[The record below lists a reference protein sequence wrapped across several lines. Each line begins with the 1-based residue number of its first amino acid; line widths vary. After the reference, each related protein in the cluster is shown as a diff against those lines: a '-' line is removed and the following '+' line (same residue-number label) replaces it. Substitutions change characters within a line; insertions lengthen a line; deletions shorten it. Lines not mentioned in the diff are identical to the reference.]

1 MWWVGGRFESACNG
15 IRVFFCFLF
24 LLKIPFKSPC
34 RAFWCGVRSNGKG
47 RQLITLNK
55 SFLSYQLW
63 NTLSQCL
70 PQGAEDTSVFVILFF
85 VCFFLRQ
92 NGFTRGTYSCKAA
105 RPSLAVQCCTSGIRA
120 TSTRLQLSSNHATRP
135 TPHHRPTSCF
145 LFTSSFS
152 LMKFNSCT

>member
-1 MWWVGGRFESACNG
+1 MEMIGMWWVGGRFESACNG

-63 NTLSQCL
+63 NTLSASRCR
-70 PQGAEDTSVFVILFF
+70 GHFCFRHFIFCVFFCDRMDSQEV
-85 VCFFLRQ
+85 R
-92 NGFTRGTYSCKAA
+92 TPA
-105 RPSLAVQCCTSGIRA
+105 
-120 TSTRLQLSSNHATRP
+120 RLQGPLLLCNAVLRASERLQQGYS
-135 TPHHRPTSCF
+135 
-145 LFTSSFS
+145 
-152 LMKFNSCT
+152 

>member
-1 MWWVGGRFESACNG
+1 MEMIGMWWVGGRFESACNG

-63 NTLSQCL
+63 NTLSASRCSI
-70 PQGAEDTSVFVILFF
+70 AEDTSVFVILFF
-85 VCFFLRQ
+85 VCVFFGDSMDSQEVR
-92 NGFTRGTYSCKAA
+92 TPA
-105 RPSLAVQCCTSGIRA
+105 
-120 TSTRLQLSSNHATRP
+120 RLQGPLLLCNAVLRASERLQQGYS
-135 TPHHRPTSCF
+135 
-145 LFTSSFS
+145 
-152 LMKFNSCT
+152 